1 VSDPVDLAY
10 TSATAAL
17 AMFRSGDLS
26 PRELMEAVIARA
38 EATESSLNAFT
49 DRHFDEALEAAIRA
63 GDAYAKGSARP
74 LEGLAVAV
82 KDESRIAGQRTTQ
95 GSLLFANDV
104 ADCTDIVNQRI
115 LDAGGI
121 VHARTATPEFS
132 MTGVTWSLL
141 HGITR
146 NPWNLAMTCGGSSGG
161 SGASVAAGSS
171 TLATGSD
178 IGGSIRWPAAMNG
191 AVGFKPPHGR
201 NPDVFPWNRERFS
214 SHGPIARTV
223 ADAALLQ
230 NVMSGPADADM
241 LSLERFELP
250 ARPSPAGGMRVAL
263 SRDLGYFHPN
273 GEVTAALAVAAE
285 RLRSTGIEV
294 EEVELDWTDRAMEV
308 ALTHLGFQARA
319 ILGSALPGADWSR
332 LTPYIRGWMEEEPV
346 TLEAW
351 ISSWEY
357 ADAMYRELQQKVF
370 SAGYDALICPTSTTN
385 DVPADL
391 GHPDTGAQGLPL
403 SDLVPLIMTYP
414 FNILF
419 RLPVLNVPMGLAP
432 SNGVPLGMQIVGPKE
447 ADAIPFRLAAAYES
461 ATGNL
466 YEQKRPPLRPLGAA
480 G

>member
-230 NVMSGPADADM
+230 NVMSGPA
-241 LSLERFELP
+241 
-250 ARPSPAGGMRVAL
+250 
-263 SRDLGYFHPN
+263 YFHPN

-308 ALTHLGFQARA
+308 ALTHLGFQARV
-319 ILGSALPGADWSR
+319 ILGSALPGAAWSR